1 MQKILLKK
9 TKFEFKFGKYRKEN
23 WKPPTQTPATVQFAI
38 GNTKNTK
45 QNMQKN
51 TEQTT
56 KKENLNSNFGN
67 SEKKIGTVPF
77 AIGNTKNSNV
87 YNLQPTGNTR
97 QEIENTKKQIQK

>member
-1 MQKILLKK
+1 
-9 TKFEFKFGKYRKEN
+9 
-23 WKPPTQTPATVQFAI
+23 
-38 GNTKNTK
+38 
-45 QNMQKN
+45 MQKN

-97 QEIENTKKQIQK
+97 QEIENTKMKIRKFNWENTEQKICSPPPPTICPVGKNKETKKGKRCKN